1 VKTTTPNSSSVT
13 MMMKMPLGKP
23 PAPPSSSSAYNS
35 TEAIITNKLQSLLDT
50 SAFSPPPKPTRL
62 NVNTTNLS
70 LDNLS
75 SSDNNNKNKT
85 NNTLKKNQ
93 HIIMNNYEQQHQHE
107 TSEHF
112 NKNQYSPSN
121 NRTTLTAYK
130 RSPSVGNSK
139 SDFKYFT
146 NNVIFLFL
154 ALIN

>member
-1 VKTTTPNSSSVT
+1 VKTTTPNGSSVT

-154 ALIN
+154 SLIN

>member
-1 VKTTTPNSSSVT
+1 